1 MPGHLS
7 AHAVGITEVAQVPEL
22 VELVRADRLDARVP
36 LVPGQV
42 VGRTTEEGHARTGE
56 GDLGGRGEYVG
67 AVWIARGRRQSQHV
81 HRLGRRL
88 LQGVY
93 RVSVVPEDA
102 EVGCRGRHRHQR
114 LAHLGA
120 VGGPGGVGVR
130 RYAPHALDLWI
141 CCHEF
146 GTHRNVG
153 AVRVH
158 RHGDHLDA
166 VGLGYRKMPVI
177 ARGRAQELDR
187 ALPPGCLRVR
197 RAVQQTEDDQIVH
210 VFEAGVA
217 AREQIVGRDP
227 QQFTENGTK
236 LGQSGETAVV
246 AAVGAL
252 AVAVDIGSRQRQQ
265 IRGEVELFR

>member
-42 VGRTTEEGHARTGE
+42 VGRTTEESHASTGE
-56 GDLGGRGEYVG
+56 GDLGRRREYVG
-67 AVWIARGRRQSQHV
+67 AVRIARGRRQPQHV
-81 HRLGRRL
+81 HRLRRRF
-88 LQGVY
+88 LQ
-93 RVSVVPEDA
+93 RVHRVRVVPKDA
-102 EVGCRGRHRHQR
+102 EVGRRGRHRHQR

-141 CCHEF
+141 CCYEF
-146 GTHRNVG
+146 CTHLDVG

-166 VGLGYRKMPVI
+166 VGLGDGEMPVV

-187 ALPPGCLRVR
+187 TLPPGSRRVR
-197 RAVQQTEDDQIVH
+197 CAVQ
-210 VFEAGVA
+210 
-217 AREQIVGRDP
+217 
-227 QQFTENGTK
+227 
-236 LGQSGETAVV
+236 
-246 AAVGAL
+246 
-252 AVAVDIGSRQRQQ
+252 
-265 IRGEVELFR
+265 